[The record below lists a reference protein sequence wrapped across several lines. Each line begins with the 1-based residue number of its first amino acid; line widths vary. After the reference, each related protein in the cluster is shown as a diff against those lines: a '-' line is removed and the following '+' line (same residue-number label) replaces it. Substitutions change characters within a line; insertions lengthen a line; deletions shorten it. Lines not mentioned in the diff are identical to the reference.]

1 MYYRSKRKKTAEYL
15 AYQEEVRDELMGV
28 EWSFGNEPVTFII
41 RVGFSSKV
49 ADLDN
54 IMKPLFDTFQVIFD
68 DFNDNKVY
76 RIEAEK
82 EIVDKGKEYLHV
94 RIVQNELP

>member
-1 MYYRSKRKKTAEYL
+1 
-15 AYQEEVRDELMGV
+15 MGV
-28 EWSFGNEPVTFII
+28 EWPYGSVPVTFII
-41 RVGFSSKV
+41 SVGLSSKA

-54 IMKPLFDTFQVIFD
+54 VIKPLLDTFQSIYE

-82 EIVDKGKEYLHV
+82 QIVEKGKEFLHV
-94 RIVQNELP
+94 KVLQNELSEV

>member
-1 MYYRSKRKKTAEYL
+1 MFYRNKNKTAEYRS
-15 AYQEEVRDELMGV
+15 YQEEVRDEMMGV
-28 EWSFGNEPVTFII
+28 EWPYADTPVTFKIK
-41 RVGFSSKV
+41 VGLSSKA

-54 IMKPLFDTFQVIFD
+54 VIKPLLDTFQSIYE

-82 EIVDKGKEYLHV
+82 EIVDKGKEYLNV
-94 RIVQNELP
+94 EVLQNELS